1 MTPPAATAAPPL
13 ATRPRPSRRET
24 LASPRRRGRF
34 SVVPYAFVAPAF
46 LLLLAF
52 GLLPILVAAAVS
64 TTNMN
69 ISGLADSSNIKFVG
83 LANYTRLARDPD
95 FWHALTN
102 TGLFAVVGVPS
113 IVVLSLGVALLL
125 HRSNGRFARSLRA
138 FYFMPAIT
146 AIVAVSLVWGYLYNS
161 QFGLFNYLLS
171 VVGVDPVPWLSD
183 PTIAKGSVA
192 LVAIWRATGL
202 NIIIF
207 LAALQGIPKEYH
219 EAAAIDGAN
228 ERQRTLRITIPLLR
242 FAIFFVVITTVIN
255 WLQFFD
261 EPYVLTQGGP
271 AGATTSISLYI
282 FQQGFRYNQFGF
294 ASAGS
299 LVLFVI
305 IAIVTLVQLRM
316 RGSDVD

>member
-1 MTPPAATAAPPL
+1 MNPPVATAAP
-13 ATRPRPSRRET
+13 ATSAQR
-24 LASPRRRGRF
+24 APRRRRPRRPASRGT
-34 SVVPYAFVAPAF
+34 VVPYAFVAPAF

-52 GLLPILVAAAVS
+52 GVLPILVAAAVS

-69 ISGLADSSNIKFVG
+69 ISGLADPHNIKFIG
-83 LANYTRLARDPD
+83 GANYLRLIRDPD

-113 IVVLSLGVALLL
+113 IIVASLGVALLL
-125 HRSNGRFARSLRA
+125 HRSNGPFARALRA

-146 AIVAVSLVWGYLYNS
+146 AIVAVALVWGYLYNS

-171 VVGVDPVPWLSD
+171 MVGLGPVRWLSD
-183 PTIAKGSVA
+183 PIVAKGSVA

-202 NIIIF
+202 NIVIF
-207 LAALQGIPKEYH
+207 LAALQGIPREYL

-228 ERQRTLRITIPLLR
+228 ERQRTVRITIPLLR
-242 FAIFFVVITTVIN
+242 FAISFVTITTVIN

-261 EPYVLTQGGP
+261 EPYVLTDGGP

-282 FQQGFRYNQFGF
+282 FQEGFRFNQFGF

-299 LVLFVI
+299 VVLFAI
-305 IAIVTLVQLRM
+305 IAIITLVQLRM
-316 RGSDVD
+316 RRTDVD

>member
-1 MTPPAATAAPPL
+1 MTLHAATAAAATAPAPPGRRRYHHVR
-13 ATRPRPSRRET
+13 RPR
-24 LASPRRRGRF
+24 RGTAI
-34 SVVPYAFVAPAF
+34 PYAFVAPAF

-52 GLLPILVAAAVS
+52 GVLPILVAAVVS
-64 TTNMN
+64 TTNLN
-69 ISGLADSSNIKFVG
+69 ISGLADPSNVKFIGVD
-83 LANYTRLARDPD
+83 NYIRLARDPG
-95 FWHALTN
+95 FWDALTN

-113 IVVLSLGVALLL
+113 IIVASLGVALLL
-125 HRSNGRFARSLRA
+125 HRSNGRFASALRA

-146 AIVAVSLVWGYLYNS
+146 AIVAIALVWGYLYNS

-171 VVGVDPVPWLSD
+171 LVGLGPVQWLSD
-183 PTIAKGSVA
+183 PTVAKGSVA

-202 NIIIF
+202 NIVIF
-207 LAALQGIPKEYH
+207 LAALQGIPKEYL

-228 ERQRTLRITIPLLR
+228 ERQRTFRITIPLLR
-242 FAIFFVVITTVIN
+242 FAIFFVTITTVIN

-282 FQQGFRYNQFGF
+282 FQEGFRFNQFGF

-299 LVLFVI
+299 VVLFVI
-305 IAIVTLVQLRM
+305 IAVITLVQLRM
-316 RGSDVD
+316 RGNDVD